1 MSTRPLCIAP
11 RCRSIGYH
19 LSDCTNEQCRG
30 CQPRLAADGLR
41 LCVVHTRAIA
51 DDAHR
56 AAEVHAELAL
66 VLAASDRPG
75 ERTSG
80 SRERGLAVNERAV
93 WARATIRHTLV
104 SWCKLIAEER
114 GITLPGGWAVQH
126 LPPGFIGPPNRLWRV
141 NDTASSLARYLA
153 KHADWLSASDY
164 ADEVSDE
171 LRDLAHGE
179 PWRVAYP
186 TGARVFE
193 VGPCPET
200 VDGAPCPGVVR
211 AVLRRTDSLL
221 PSELVCDHHPD
232 PQPEDWSSHHWPADQ
247 WLTLG
252 RKLRR
257 AA

>member
-19 LSDCTNEQCRG
+19 LGDCASEQCRG

-41 LCVVHTRAIA
+41 LCVVHTRAIG
-51 DDAHR
+51 DDAYR

-80 SRERGLAVNERAV
+80 TRERGLAVNERAV
-93 WARATIRHTLV
+93 WARATIRHVLV
-104 SWCKLIAEER
+104 SWCRLIAEER
-114 GITLPGGWAVQH
+114 GIT
-126 LPPGFIGPPNRLWRV
+126 PPADDI
-141 NDTASSLARYLA
+141 TSLAGYLA

-221 PSELVCDHHPD
+221 PSELVCDHRPD
-232 PQPEDWSSHHWPADQ
+232 PEPEDWTPHRYLADQ